1 MWPMVLGLF
10 WKRMNTS
17 GALWGIALGLGSYCL
32 AMATG
37 FKIMSFHSIL
47 IGTVIGLIASII
59 GAYLGSKNDENTLKI
74 FFPHKVAG

>member
-1 MWPMVLGLF
+1 MAYGARTFLEAHEHLGGSVGHCTGF
-10 WKRMNTS
+10 
-17 GALWGIALGLGSYCL
+17 GILLS
-32 AMATG
+32 TG